1 MRKFTFTLQS
11 VYDIALEVEKQRK
24 LEMQRIDDK
33 LKRIVRELT
42 DTITARSNAKHDCLR
57 EMAKGTD
64 AQKLLQYEQ
73 YSERLQATIRVLEE
87 NKAKTEREKEKCL
100 QAQIENRRE
109 IKTLEKLREKQYEEY
124 TLELRKEEEKEIGD
138 LVAYRTTIS
147 EGHHG

>member
-24 LEMQRIDDK
+24 LEMQRIEEK
-33 LKRIVRELT
+33 LRRIIRELT
-42 DTITARSNAKHDCLR
+42 DTIAAHSNAKHDCLR
-57 EMAKGTD
+57 EVAKGTD

-73 YSERLQATIRVLEE
+73 YSERLQATIRVLED

-124 TLELRKEEEKEIGD
+124 MLELRKEEEKEIGD